1 MTINFL
7 ETHEEVMGSNSEDE
21 NLDVLYPGRLGPAL
35 KPWCELKPQMKRRLT
50 QNAFEEVKK
59 VAEKRDVE
67 PQQVVGGL
75 LRRYEGWQDD
85 RNC

>member
-7 ETHEEVMGSNSEDE
+7 ETHEEDMESNSEDE
-21 NLDVLYPGRLGPAL
+21 NLEDVLYPGRLGPPL

-50 QNAFEEVKK
+50 QKAFEEVKK

-67 PQQVVGGL
+67 PEQVVGGL
-75 LRRYEGWQDD
+75 LRRYGG
-85 RNC
+85 